1 MTEYA
6 DQGLSSARARVLAL
20 LREAGRPL
28 GIAEVGERL
37 GVHPNSARFHLDALH
52 DAGLIDSELERRPG
66 PGRPR
71 ALYAAHPGEPGS
83 PRRYQLLSEILVGFL
98 EDEVGDAGAAAER
111 AGRAWSRQL
120 AQHPEQAQNPEHAE
134 HPEQAEPEGAGEIL
148 DAVVAGLDRVGF
160 ASGVV
165 DDEAGLRLEVR
176 RCPFLEVARGHEQVV
191 CSLHL
196 GLMRGLLESLD
207 APLGVSEL
215 EPLVEPDLCLAH
227 LSRV

>member
-52 DAGLIDSELERRPG
+52 EAGLIDSELERRPG

-71 ALYAAHPGEPGS
+71 SLYAARPGRPGS
-83 PRRYQLLSEILVGFL
+83 PRRYQLLSEMLVGFL
-98 EDEVGDAGAAAER
+98 EDEVDDAGAVAER

-120 AQHPEQAQNPEHAE
+120 AQRPEQTERPED
-134 HPEQAEPEGAGEIL
+134 AGEIL

-196 GLMRGLLESLD
+196 GLMRGLLEGMD